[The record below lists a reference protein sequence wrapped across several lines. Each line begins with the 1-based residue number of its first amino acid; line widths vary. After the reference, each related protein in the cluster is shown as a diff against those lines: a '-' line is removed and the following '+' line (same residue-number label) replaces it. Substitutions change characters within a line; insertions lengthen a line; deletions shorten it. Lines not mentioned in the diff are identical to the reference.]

1 MGLIG
6 LLEEGRI
13 KHITKL
19 IDRGWKFKAML

>member
-1 MGLIG
+1 MGLID

-13 KHITKL
+13 KHIAKL